1 MINADNSIKVDGLEK
16 SIIDKC
22 KQRIVAIA
30 VIFFVSFIAV
40 NIKLI
45 EVSKPLKAKD
55 HSDKTIKK
63 YSKRGDIL
71 DRNGNIVAIS
81 MPSWSLYKDKNTIY
95 DIETTKNKLLSIIP
109 NLDKHKLGLILKEDT
124 KNFQYISR
132 HLSPNVAKN
141 INQIGEPGLNFKK
154 EYLRVYPYNEEIS
167 HIVGFLGTEEDG
179 LAGVEKKYNEILK
192 SGTNIYLTIDSR
204 VQFRVYQELK
214 KGIDLYKYK
223 AAVGIVLEINTG
235 EVIAGASLPSFDPNA
250 YAAFIPTKNKITNS
264 VYEMGSIFKS
274 FTVASALNENL
285 VNNDSKFDVR
295 EPLKLKGKTITDYH
309 GEERILDLKGVFT
322 YSSNIGTAQIAQ
334 ILGVD
339 RQYSYFNNL
348 GFNRPLDT
356 GIYEAVN
363 PVVIPKNKVKELDS
377 ILMSY
382 GHSINISPMHAIS
395 ALAATLN
402 EGEYIEPM
410 VVKDKKYM
418 NRPRIKV
425 FSKQVTETMKHY
437 YRNVVLEGSAKKIQS
452 TIYKVG
458 GKTGTSN
465 KFIDGKQNH
474 KKVVSSFISFFP
486 IDEPKYAVF
495 VLLDEPKALEETR
508 VWGRTA
514 GFNAVPISK
523 NIITQIA
530 PILGVKSN
538 INNEL

>member
-22 KQRIVAIA
+22 KQRIIAIA
-30 VIFFVSFIAV
+30 VIFFVSFIVV

-45 EVSKPLKAKD
+45 EVSKPLKVKD
-55 HSDKTIKK
+55 YSDTTIKT

-81 MPSWSLYKDKNTIY
+81 MPSWSLFKDKNKIY
-95 DIETTKNKLLSIIP
+95 DVEKTKAKILNIIP
-109 NLDKHKLGLILKEDT
+109 NLDKDKLGYILNED
-124 KNFQYISR
+124 KNFQYIAR

-141 INQIGEPGLNFKK
+141 INKIGEPALNFEK

-167 HIVGFLGTEEDG
+167 HIVGYLGTEEEG
-179 LAGVEKKYNEILK
+179 LAGVEKKYNDILK
-192 SGTNIYLTIDSR
+192 KGQNIYLTIDSR

-235 EVIAGASLPSFDPNA
+235 EVIAGVSLPSFDPNV
-250 YAAFIPTKNKITNS
+250 YADFIPTKNKITNS

-285 VNNDSKFDVR
+285 VNKDSKFDVR

-309 GEERILDLKGVFT
+309 GEERILDLEGVFT
-322 YSSNIGTAQIAQ
+322 YSSNIGTAKIAQ
-334 ILGVD
+334 MIGID
-339 RQYSYFNNL
+339 MQYSYFKNL
-348 GFNRPLDT
+348 GFKRPLDT
-356 GIYEAVN
+356 GIYESVK
-363 PVVIPKNKVKELDS
+363 PVVIPKNKVKELDLV
-377 ILMSY
+377 LMSY

-410 VVKDKKYM
+410 VVKDEKYI
-418 NRPRIKV
+418 NRPRIKI
-425 FSKQVTETMKHY
+425 FSKQVTEIMKNY
-437 YRNVVLEGSAKKIQS
+437 YRNVVIEGTAKKIQS
-452 TIYKVG
+452 NIYKVG

-486 IDEPKYAVF
+486 IDKPKYAVF

-514 GFNAVPISK
+514 GFNAVPLSK
-523 NIITQIA
+523 NIIMHIA

-538 INNEL
+538 IYSEL

>member
-1 MINADNSIKVDGLEK
+1 MINADKSIKVDGLEK

-22 KQRIVAIA
+22 KQRIIAIA
-30 VIFFVSFIAV
+30 VIFFVAFVTV

-55 HSDKTIKK
+55 YSNKAIKIN
-63 YSKRGDIL
+63 SKRGDIL

-81 MPSWSLYKDKNTIY
+81 MPSWSLYKNKNEIY
-95 DIETTKNKLLSIIP
+95 DKENTVNVLLNLIPELNKNKL
-109 NLDKHKLGLILKEDT
+109 KKILTED
-124 KNFQYISR
+124 KNFQYIAR
-132 HLSPNVAKN
+132 HLSPNIAKK
-141 INQIGEPGLNFKK
+141 INKIGEPALNFEK

-167 HIVGFLGTEEDG
+167 HIVGYVGTEKDG
-179 LAGVEKKYNEILK
+179 LAGVEKKYNDILNEGK
-192 SGTNIYLTIDSR
+192 NINLTIDTR
-204 VQFRVYQELK
+204 VQFRVYQALT
-214 KGIDLYKYK
+214 KGIELYKYK

-235 EVIAGASLPSFDPNA
+235 EVIAGVSLPSFDPNV
-250 YAAFIPTKNKITNS
+250 YASFSPTKNQITNS

-274 FTVASALNENL
+274 FTVASALNDNL
-285 VNNDSKFDVR
+285 VTNESKFDVR
-295 EPLKLKGKTITDYH
+295 KPLRLRGKTITDYH
-309 GEERILDLKGVFT
+309 GENRILDLEEVFT

-334 ILGVD
+334 KLGKD
-339 RQYSYFNNL
+339 RQYSYFKNL
-348 GFNRPLDT
+348 GFNKPLDT
-356 GIYEAVN
+356 GIFESVN
-363 PVVIPKNKVKELDS
+363 PVVIPQDKVKELDLV
-377 ILMSY
+377 LMSY

-402 EGEYIEPM
+402 QGEYIEPM
-410 VVKDKKYM
+410 VVKDDQYA

-425 FSKQVTETMKHY
+425 YSTNVTEIMKKY
-437 YRNVVLEGSAKKIQS
+437 YRNVVVEGTAKKVQS
-452 TIYKVG
+452 KLYKVG

-495 VLLDEPKALEETR
+495 ILLDEPKALEETR

-514 GFNAVPISK
+514 GFNAVPITK
-523 NIITQIA
+523 DIITNIA

-538 INNEL
+538 NYNEL